1 MFLYDHYDQLNLSS
15 AETKRFKPN
24 VTLEDLFEFGTDEE
38 EQLRKWKYE
47 KFFEALS
54 AMAII
59 IKFIESDKCSPKVLD
74 LLKFY
79 WAEKLNLTIK

>member
-1 MFLYDHYDQLNLSS
+1 LYDHYDQIKLTP
-15 AETKRFKPN
+15 ADTKRFKSKI
-24 VTLEDLFEFGTDEE
+24 TLEGLFEFGTDEE